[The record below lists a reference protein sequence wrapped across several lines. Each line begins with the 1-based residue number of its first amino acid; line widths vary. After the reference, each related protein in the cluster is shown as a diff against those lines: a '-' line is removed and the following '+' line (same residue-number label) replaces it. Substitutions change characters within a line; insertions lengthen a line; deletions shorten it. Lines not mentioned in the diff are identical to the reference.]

1 MLSVTEISAY
11 LIDLITIIIIII
23 ETVILT
29 VMNMTQMRVVSALPK
44 RGPTAENSRCKGDF
58 GHCWSP
64 E

>member
-11 LIDLITIIIIII
+11 LIDLIIIIIII

>member
-11 LIDLITIIIIII
+11 LTDLIIIIIIII

>member
-11 LIDLITIIIIII
+11 LIDVIIIIII

-29 VMNMTQMRVVSALPK
+29 VMNMTEMRAVSALPK